1 MAKQQTAA
9 PKKKSA
15 SARETGEKVTLSLP
29 PDMLAGVDQFCAE
42 HDVDRPQAVRLIVED
57 WMSKHLVIRGE

>member
-1 MAKQQTAA
+1 MTQRQTA

-15 SARETGEKVTLSLP
+15 SARETGEKVTLKLP
-29 PDMLAGVDQFCAE
+29 PEMLAGVDQFCAE
-42 HDVDRPQAVRLIVED
+42 HDVDRPEGVRLIVED

>member
-1 MAKQQTAA
+1 MAKQQTSTPKRKSGAA
-9 PKKKSA
+9 
-15 SARETGEKVTLSLP
+15 RQIGEKVTLSLP

-57 WMSKHLVIRGE
+57 WMAKHLVIRGE